1 MSNEIDKGDH
11 VMALFQKVSCAECG
25 KQFGG
30 LLKTKL
36 KDGEYLCSDCMRIV
50 PTFMHNTFF
59 ASYTLEGFRA
69 LKSYVEISNQEF
81 KPRFSETASY
91 YSIHI
96 DEDSALFYL
105 GKKIS
110 EDTIFFKF
118 SNVDSFDLDFNA
130 KELKEGILGDKVTG
144 DILFE
149 LEMAV
154 PRFEHEEKLSTGVKT
169 KARKKFF
176 GTKVV
181 YDPPEGML
189 EFSARFQNTW
199 LLSAEDDYD
208 EIDADEPSS
217 SSLQQAMTLF
227 MLDSL
232 EGVTLEEI
240 KTLRNRLMSTFHPD
254 KGSDADV
261 RFAQKINEAYE
272 ELKKHIK

>member
-1 MSNEIDKGDH
+1 
-11 VMALFQKVSCAECG
+11 MALFQKVSCAECG

-36 KDGEYLCSDCMRIV
+36 KSGEYICPDCMRIV
-50 PTFMHNTFF
+50 PTVMHNTFF
-59 ASYTLEGFRA
+59 SSYTFEDFRA

-81 KPRFSETASY
+81 KPRFSETTSY

-154 PRFEHEEKLSTGVKT
+154 PRFEHEEKLATGVKT
-169 KARKKFF
+169 KARKKLF

-189 EFSARFQNTW
+189 EFSARFQNTC

-208 EIDADEPSS
+208 EIDADAPSS